1 MINIQIDQLRLQ
13 VETSQQESAP
23 ARGKV
28 NTKGMSKVDARR
40 VQILVRQREA
50 LEKELEILQRDVEEL
65 VRSHTKTPTITIY
78 AY

>member
-1 MINIQIDQLRLQ
+1 
-13 VETSQQESAP
+13 
-23 ARGKV
+23 
-28 NTKGMSKVDARR
+28 MSKVDARR

-50 LEKELEILQRDVEEL
+50 LEKELEVLQRDVEEL